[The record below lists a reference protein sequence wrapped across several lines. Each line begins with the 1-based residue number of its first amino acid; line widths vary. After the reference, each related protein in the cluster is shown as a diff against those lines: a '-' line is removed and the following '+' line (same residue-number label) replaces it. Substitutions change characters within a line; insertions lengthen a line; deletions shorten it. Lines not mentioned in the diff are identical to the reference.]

1 MATLNSSLLTAGLI
15 TLKDNKLLLAYSN
28 NKKAWYLPGGKV
40 DRGESSLTSLK
51 REIREELMIDLNDDR
66 LDFYCHITAPAYG
79 ENPVVIMEQDCFIY
93 DLREEINPSNEIGA
107 VQYFSR
113 ASYMKEQFQVI
124 GVLMVFDKLEADKLI
139 EI

>member
-1 MATLNSSLLTAGLI
+1 MHTLPSNLYTAGLI

-40 DRGESSLTSLK
+40 DQGEDSLQSLK
-51 REIREELMIDLNDDR
+51 REIGEELMIELNDDR
-66 LDFYCHITAPAYG
+66 LEFYCHITAPAYG

-93 DLREEINPSNEIGA
+93 DLKEEIHPSNEIGA

-113 ASYMKEQFQVI
+113 PAYMQEQIQVI
-124 GVLMVFDKLEADKLI
+124 GVLMVFDKLEADHLI
-139 EI
+139 GV

>member
-1 MATLNSSLLTAGLI
+1 MHTLNSSLLTAGLI

-40 DRGESSLTSLK
+40 DRGENSLASLK

-79 ENPVVIMEQDCFIY
+79 EMPVVIMEQDCFIY
-93 DLREEINPSNEIGA
+93 DLKEEINPSNEIGA

-113 ASYMKEQFQVI
+113 AAYMEEEFQVV
-124 GVLMVFDKLEADKLI
+124 GVLMVFDKLESDRLI
-139 EI
+139 EV